1 MLGKYALEKIPPFL
15 SLSWRQQQYR
25 AFTFLNKCVFLF
37 LITERNYEL
46 LLYFVSSRV
55 ITPQVIKIK
64 SLISSKE
71 NLRRYCVKGNINE
84 ELRQIYV
91 FIYICI

>member
-1 MLGKYALEKIPPFL
+1 M
-15 SLSWRQQQYR
+15 
-25 AFTFLNKCVFLF
+25 
-37 LITERNYEL
+37 
-46 LLYFVSSRV
+46 SSRV